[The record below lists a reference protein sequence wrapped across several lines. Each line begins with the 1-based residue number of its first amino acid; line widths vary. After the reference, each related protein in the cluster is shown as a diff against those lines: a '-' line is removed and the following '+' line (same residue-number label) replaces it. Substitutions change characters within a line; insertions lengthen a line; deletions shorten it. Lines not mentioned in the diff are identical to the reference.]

1 MRRVAPLALV
11 LAVSFPGSA
20 AAAAAAAKPTPPRL
34 LGLHVTNGSTPF
46 RGDGPLLATVSPNH
60 DGFRDAAHVLFRL
73 SAPARVSLAVVQTDT
88 AKSDPEEASTAIV
101 QRFPPRHFGRGP
113 GVLVWTPKRGI
124 APRTYVLRLTV
135 TGAGGRRVYGVGAP
149 GARPG
154 GPVVRIQG
162 IDAGFLKPSYA
173 PGESAAVTVATD
185 ATTLT
190 FQVFAY
196 GGGAFPSIRDLRT
209 SGQAMTAAARVD
221 WRAHRDAPASIQ
233 FVRPGDWP
241 SGLYFLRVSA
251 ADGRVGYAP
260 LIVRPRLL
268 GLHRV
273 AVVLATQTWQAYNF
287 ADANGDGWGDSWYV
301 SGRNRSVDLT
311 RAFLDF
317 GLPFRFHDWDLTFLT
332 WLQQT
337 GKQVDFL
344 SDEDVDAIPSGD
356 ELAHH
361 YDLVVFP
368 GHEEYVT
375 QHELDVVTRFRNLGG
390 NLAYLAANN
399 MFWEVR
405 VAPPLMTKV
414 RLWRDAGHPEA
425 ALVGGQY
432 VGSNRGAVQMPFV
445 VTGAEAAP
453 WLFAGTG
460 LQNGST
466 FGRYGIEID
475 AAGPASPAG
484 TIVLARIP
492 DLLGP
497 GKSAEMTYYET
508 PAGAK
513 VFDAGAINFAA
524 SATQQPV
531 STMLANLW
539 TRLSQP

>member
-1 MRRVAPLALV
+1 MRRVGLVALIVGVCNAGGAMATPTGAPQ
-11 LAVSFPGSA
+11 
-20 AAAAAAAKPTPPRL
+20 L
-34 LGLHVTNGSTPF
+34 LDLSVTNGSTPF
-46 RGDGPLLATVSPNH
+46 LGDGPLLTTVSPNG
-60 DGFRDAAHVLFRL
+60 DGFRDAAHVHFRL
-73 SAPARVSLAVVQTDT
+73 TTPARVGLAVVQTDT
-88 AKSDPEEASTAIV
+88 ARTDPEAQESDVV
-101 QRFPPRHFGRGP
+101 QRFAPRRLARGMHE
-113 GVLVWTPKRGI
+113 LVWRPRAGT
-124 APRTYVLRLTV
+124 APRTYVLQLTV
-135 TGAGGRRVYGVGAP
+135 SGPGGRRVYGVG
-149 GARPG
+149 RPG
-154 GPVVRIQG
+154 SAAHGPVVRVQG

-173 PGESAAVTVATD
+173 PGEAAAVTIATD
-185 ATTLT
+185 AKTLT

-196 GGGAFPSIRDLRT
+196 GGGAFPSIRDSRT

-221 WRAHRDAPASIQ
+221 WSAHRDAPASIE

-241 SGLYFLRVSA
+241 SGLYFLRITA

-268 GLHRV
+268 GRHRV

-287 ADANGDGWGDSWYV
+287 TDADGDGWGDSWYV
-301 SGRNRSVDLT
+301 SGHNRSVDLT
-311 RAFLDF
+311 RPFLDF

-344 SDEDVDAIPSGD
+344 SDQDVDAVPSGD
-356 ELAHH
+356 ELARH

-375 QHELDVVTRFRNLGG
+375 RHELDVITRYRDLGG
-390 NLAYLAANN
+390 NLAFLAANN

-405 VAPPLMTKV
+405 IAPPRMTKV
-414 RLWRDAGHPEA
+414 RLWRSAGRPEA
-425 ALVGGQY
+425 ALVGAQY
-432 VGSNRGAVQMPFV
+432 VGSNHGATQAPYT
-445 VTGAEAAP
+445 VTGATQAP

-475 AAGPASPAG
+475 AAGALSPPG

-497 GKSAEMTYYET
+497 GRSAEMTYYET

-524 SATQQPV
+524 TATQQPV
-531 STMLANLW
+531 SALLENLW
-539 TRLSQP
+539 SRLSQP